1 MDWLTVEM
9 NFSYVM
15 YVLLTRAL
23 IAGVCEAL
31 NVTVTPGPVVM
42 VREGENLTLSCL
54 VSQKKRSNSFLV
66 LRWLFSPP
74 PPSFAPLPPSPSP
87 PLPEQLIV
95 KLTMKKIQIYGN
107 YSFRFSQPKFHLYEE
122 REGREGRTEEGEV
135 YGLLVLNVTRRD
147 RGFYTCRVQEIRRH
161 RNSWK
166 ASSNGTSAAQL
177 TVYIPLDRSD
187 EGVWRLFGDV
197 YLCAVLLCSLGLLS
211 IFLFTLVLTC
221 QYLHTRHTLKK
232 ASYYLVKCPESCS
245 GEMVT
250 SSVSSSR
257 LSPGNHRKEKRHKAC
272 RRDTP
277 REPEETPPHIPEKV
291 PVAAERQ
298 SPRKPL
304 RLKSQP
310 RRPVRSSV
318 YEEDSLTYAELE
330 LVRPRPETP
339 SSTSPSSLSIP
350 EPLASSPSSSDTVYA
365 QILFREKPL

>member
-1 MDWLTVEM
+1 M
-9 NFSYVM
+9 NFSSVM

-31 NVTVTPGPVVM
+31 NVTVIPGPVVM
-42 VREGENLTLSCL
+42 VSEGENLNLSCL

-74 PPSFAPLPPSPSP
+74 PPSFPPLPPSPSP

-107 YSFRFSQPKFHLYEE
+107 YSCRFSQPKFHLYEE
-122 REGREGRTEEGEV
+122 REGRTEGEV

-245 GEMVT
+245 GETVT
-250 SSVSSSR
+250 SSVSSSS

-277 REPEETPPHIPEKV
+277 REPETPPHRVDKV
-291 PVAAERQ
+291 PVATERQ

-318 YEEDSLTYAELE
+318 YEEDGLTYAELE

-339 SSTSPSSLSIP
+339 SCSTSPSSLSIP